1 MTVVA
6 RRIRATPE
14 RGASDA
20 WQVIVDLIAPKD
32 GTARSELLSIEG
44 IASSI
49 ISTESP
55 EDAAMVV
62 RGKGPRVR
70 MYCLYD
76 DEAIS
81 GDDAN
86 EAALAEC
93 PTDGE
98 WLMSLPADAD
108 DVAWVKDALAKK
120 SKRVTV
126 REKSEAVDDDD
137 DEKSNKANVT
147 EAAINMEAFLRP

>member
-32 GTARSELLSIEG
+32 GTARRELLGVEG

-55 EDAAMVV
+55 KDAAMVI
-62 RGKGPRVR
+62 RGKGPLIR

-86 EAALAEC
+86 EATLAEC
-93 PTDGE
+93 PTDGD

-108 DVAWVKDALAKK
+108 DIAWVRDALAKK
-120 SKRVTV
+120 SSRVTV
-126 REKSEAVDDDD
+126 REKSEALDS
-137 DEKSNKANVT
+137 EKKNSNKASSP
-147 EAAINMEAFLRP
+147 EAAINTEAFLRP

>member
-1 MTVVA
+1 MGVVS

-20 WQVIVDLIAPKD
+20 WQLIVDLIAPKD
-32 GTARSELLSIEG
+32 GVARSELLGIEG

-49 ISTESP
+49 IATESP
-55 EDAAMVV
+55 KEAAMVI

-70 MYCLYD
+70 IYCLYD

-98 WLMSLPADAD
+98 WLMRLPADAD
-108 DVAWVKDALAKK
+108 DVAWVRDALAKK
-120 SKRVTV
+120 STRVTV
-126 REKSEAVDDDD
+126 REKSEAVDDGE
-137 DEKSNKANVT
+137 EKSKQAGAT

>member
-32 GTARSELLSIEG
+32 GTARRELLGIEG

-55 EDAAMVV
+55 KDAPMVV

-70 MYCLYD
+70 LYCLYD
-76 DEAIS
+76 DDAIS

-93 PTDGE
+93 PTEGD
-98 WLMSLPADAD
+98 WSMSLPADAD

-120 SKRVTV
+120 SVRVTV
-126 REKSEAVDDDD
+126 RDKSEAVDDGEDR
-137 DEKSNKANVT
+137 SGKADAT
-147 EAAINMEAFLRP
+147 GAAINMEAFLRS

>member
-1 MTVVA
+1 MTVLA

-20 WQVIVDLIAPKD
+20 WQVIVDLIAPND
-32 GTARSELLSIEG
+32 GAARRELVGIEG

-55 EDAAMVV
+55 KEAAIVV

-86 EAALAEC
+86 EASLADC
-93 PTDGE
+93 PTEGD
-98 WLMSLPADAD
+98 WVMSLPADAD
-108 DVAWVKDALAKK
+108 DVAWVRDALAKK
-120 SKRVTV
+120 SMRVTV
-126 REKSEAVDDDD
+126 REKSEAFGDG
-137 DEKSNKANVT
+137 EEESKQASTT
-147 EAAINMEAFLRP
+147 EASINMEAFLRP

>member
-1 MTVVA
+1 MSTVA

-32 GTARSELLSIEG
+32 GTARRELLGIEG

-55 EDAAMVV
+55 KDAAMVV

-86 EAALAEC
+86 EAALADC
-93 PTDGE
+93 PTDGD
-98 WLMSLPADAD
+98 WVMSLPADAD

-120 SKRVTV
+120 STRVKV
-126 REKSEAVDDDD
+126 REKSEAFDDG
-137 DEKSNKANVT
+137 EEQSKQAAPS

>member
-1 MTVVA
+1 MSTVA

-20 WQVIVDLIAPKD
+20 WQVIVDLVAPKD
-32 GTARSELLSIEG
+32 GTARQELLSIEG

-55 EDAAMVV
+55 KDAAMVV

-93 PTDGE
+93 PTDGD

-120 SKRVTV
+120 STRVTV
-126 REKSEAVDDDD
+126 RDKSEAVDDG
-137 DEKSNKANVT
+137 DEQSKQAGTT

>member
-1 MTVVA
+1 MSTIA

-32 GTARSELLSIEG
+32 GAARRELLSIDG

-49 ISTESP
+49 ISTESTK
-55 EDAAMVV
+55 DAPMVV

-70 MYCLYD
+70 IYCLYVE
-76 DEAIS
+76 EAIS

-93 PTDGE
+93 PTDAE
-98 WLMSLPADAD
+98 WAMSLPADAD
-108 DVAWVKDALAKK
+108 DMSWVRDALAKK
-120 SKRVTV
+120 SRRVTV
-126 REKSEAVDDDD
+126 RDKSEAVDDGDKQSKQCG
-137 DEKSNKANVT
+137 KS

>member
-1 MTVVA
+1 MTVIA
-6 RRIRATPE
+6 RKIRATPE
-14 RGASDA
+14 RAASDA
-20 WQVIVDLIAPKD
+20 WQLIVDLIAPKD
-32 GTARSELLSIEG
+32 GASRSELLGIEG

-55 EDAAMVV
+55 KDAAMVV

-70 MYCLYD
+70 LYCLYD

-93 PTDGE
+93 PTEGE
-98 WLMSLPADAD
+98 WVMSLPADAD

-120 SKRVTV
+120 STRVTV
-126 REKSEAVDDDD
+126 REKSEAFDDGE
-137 DEKSNKANVT
+137 EKSSKASTT

>member
-1 MTVVA
+1 MAVVA

-14 RGASDA
+14 RGAADA
-20 WQVIVDLIAPKD
+20 WQVIVDLIAPTD
-32 GTARSELLSIEG
+32 GAARRELIGIEG

-55 EDAAMVV
+55 KDAAMVV
-62 RGKGPRVR
+62 RGNGPRVR

-76 DEAIS
+76 DDAIA

-86 EAALAEC
+86 ESALAEC
-93 PTDGE
+93 PTEGD
-98 WLMSLPADAD
+98 WSMSLPADAE
-108 DVAWVKDALAKK
+108 DVSWVRDALAKK

-126 REKSEAVDDDD
+126 REKNETVKD
-137 DEKSNKANVT
+137 DEEPSKKSAAT

>member
-20 WQVIVDLIAPKD
+20 WQVIVDLMAPKD
-32 GTARSELLSIEG
+32 GIARSELLSIEG

-55 EDAAMVV
+55 KDAAMVV

-93 PTDGE
+93 PTDGD

-108 DVAWVKDALAKK
+108 DVAWMKDALAKK

-126 REKSEAVDDDD
+126 REKSEAVDDG
-137 DEKSNKANVT
+137 EEEQSSKANVT

>member
-1 MTVVA
+1 MGVVS
-6 RRIRATPE
+6 RRIRATPG

-20 WQVIVDLIAPKD
+20 WQVIVNLIAPKD
-32 GTARSELLSIEG
+32 GTARSELLGVEG

-55 EDAAMVV
+55 KGAAMVV

-76 DEAIS
+76 DEAIT

-93 PTDGE
+93 PTDGD
-98 WLMSLPADAD
+98 WAMSLPADAD
-108 DVAWVKDALAKK
+108 DVEWVRDALAKK

-126 REKSEAVDDDD
+126 REKSEAVDDG
-137 DEKSNKANVT
+137 EKPSKTSAAT

>member
-20 WQVIVDLIAPKD
+20 WRVIVNLLAPSD
-32 GTARSELLSIEG
+32 GAARTELLSIEG
-44 IASSI
+44 IASSL

-55 EDAAMVV
+55 KQAAMVV

-70 MYCLYD
+70 IYCLYE
-76 DEAIS
+76 DEAVS
-81 GDDAN
+81 GDDAS
-86 EAALAEC
+86 EAALADC
-93 PTDGE
+93 PTDGD
-98 WLMSLPADAD
+98 WAMSLPADAD

-126 REKSEAVDDDD
+126 REKGEAVGDD
-137 DEKSNKANVT
+137 DEQSKQSAST
-147 EAAINMEAFLRP
+147 QAAINMEAFLRS

>member
-1 MTVVA
+1 MSTVA

-20 WQVIVDLIAPKD
+20 WQVIVDLIAPKE
-32 GTARSELLSIEG
+32 GAARRELLDIEG

-55 EDAAMVV
+55 KDAAMVI
-62 RGKGPRVR
+62 RGTGPRVR

-76 DEAIS
+76 DDAIS

-86 EAALAEC
+86 ESALAGC
-93 PTDGE
+93 PTDGD
-98 WLMSLPADAD
+98 WVMSLPADAD
-108 DVAWVKDALAKK
+108 DVAWIKNALAKK
-120 SKRVTV
+120 STHVKV
-126 REKSEAVDDDD
+126 REKSEAFDDG
-137 DEKSNKANVT
+137 EEQSQQVASSEV
-147 EAAINMEAFLRP
+147 AINMEAFLRP

>member
-20 WQVIVDLIAPKD
+20 WQLIVDLIAPKD
-32 GTARSELLSIEG
+32 GAARRELLGIEG

-55 EDAAMVV
+55 KDAAMIV

-81 GDDAN
+81 GDDAS
-86 EAALAEC
+86 ETALADC

-98 WLMSLPADAD
+98 WSMSLPADAD

-120 SKRVTV
+120 SVRVTV
-126 REKSEAVDDDD
+126 REKSEPVDDG
-137 DEKSNKANVT
+137 EAQSKQASTT
-147 EAAINMEAFLRP
+147 EASINMEAFLKS

>member
-1 MTVVA
+1 MSTVA

-20 WQVIVDLIAPKD
+20 WQVIVDLIAPD
-32 GTARSELLSIEG
+32 EGDARRELLGIEG

-55 EDAAMVV
+55 KDAPMVV

-70 MYCLYD
+70 TYCLYD
-76 DEAIS
+76 EEAIS

-98 WLMSLPADAD
+98 WSMSLPADAA
-108 DVAWVKDALAKK
+108 DVSWVRDALAKK
-120 SKRVTV
+120 STRVTV
-126 REKSEAVDDDD
+126 RDKSEAVDDGDKQSQQD
-137 DEKSNKANVT
+137 GKA

>member
-1 MTVVA
+1 MSLVA

-14 RGASDA
+14 RAASDA
-20 WQVIVDLIAPKD
+20 WQVIVDLLAPSD
-32 GTARSELLSIEG
+32 GEARKELLGIEG

-49 ISTESP
+49 ISTESTKDVP
-55 EDAAMVV
+55 MVV

-70 MYCLYD
+70 FFCLYD
-76 DEAIS
+76 EEAIS

-86 EAALAEC
+86 EAVLAEC
-93 PTDGE
+93 PTDGD
-98 WLMSLPADAD
+98 WVMSLPADAD

-126 REKSEAVDDDD
+126 REKNEAFSDGEQESKQASATD
-137 DEKSNKANVT
+137 AT
-147 EAAINMEAFLRP
+147 INMEAFLRP

>member
-1 MTVVA
+1 MSTVA

-20 WQVIVDLIAPKD
+20 WQVIVDLIAPD
-32 GTARSELLSIEG
+32 EGEARRELLGIEG

-55 EDAAMVV
+55 KDAPMIV

-70 MYCLYD
+70 IYCLYD
-76 DEAIS
+76 EEAIS

-86 EAALAEC
+86 EAALAES
-93 PTDGE
+93 PTVGE
-98 WLMSLPADAD
+98 WSMSLPADAD
-108 DVAWVKDALAKK
+108 DVSWVRDALAKK
-120 SKRVTV
+120 SKRITV
-126 REKSEAVDDDD
+126 RDKSEAVDDGD
-137 DEKSNKANVT
+137 KQLKQGGKT

>member
-20 WQVIVDLIAPKD
+20 WQGIVDLIAPKD
-32 GTARSELLSIEG
+32 GIARSELLSIEG

-55 EDAAMVV
+55 KDAAMVV

-93 PTDGE
+93 PTDGD

-108 DVAWVKDALAKK
+108 DVAWMKDALAKK

-126 REKSEAVDDDD
+126 REKSEAVDDG
-137 DEKSNKANVT
+137 EEEQSSKANVT

>member
-20 WQVIVDLIAPKD
+20 WQIIIDLIAPKD
-32 GTARSELLSIEG
+32 GAARRELLNIEG
-44 IASSI
+44 IAASI

-55 EDAAMVV
+55 KEAAMVV

-70 MYCLYD
+70 VYCLYD
-76 DEAIS
+76 DEAIA

-86 EAALAEC
+86 EAALPDC
-93 PTDGE
+93 PTDGD
-98 WLMSLPADAD
+98 WVMSLPADAD
-108 DVAWVKDALAKK
+108 DVTWIKDALAKK

-126 REKSEAVDDDD
+126 REKGETFDD
-137 DEKSNKANVT
+137 DEEQSKETSTT

>member
-1 MTVVA
+1 MTVIA

-32 GTARSELLSIEG
+32 GTARSELLGIEG

-55 EDAAMVV
+55 RDAAMVV

-70 MYCLYD
+70 IYCLY
-76 DEAIS
+76 
-81 GDDAN
+81 GDDAVAGDDAS
-86 EAALAEC
+86 EAALATC
-93 PTDGE
+93 PTDGD
-98 WLMSLPADAD
+98 WVMSLPADAD
-108 DVAWVKDALAKK
+108 DVAWVRDALAKK
-120 SKRVTV
+120 SVRVTV
-126 REKSEAVDDDD
+126 REKNEAFDDGE
-137 DEKSNKANVT
+137 DESKQEGTAA
-147 EAAINMEAFLRP
+147 AAINMEAFLRP